1 MRKRAKFSMTPKILP
16 LTGRKTA
23 VPLLSETYMTRDRS
37 VVGFRPRKNTKM
49 KIYILELLLQKKY
62 VMSSGCMTVLEHGV
76 EDGQES

>member
-49 KIYILELLLQKKY
+49 KIYILELLL
-62 VMSSGCMTVLEHGV
+62 
-76 EDGQES
+76 